1 MLGRFLNG
9 KLNASAC
16 CIDQVAVSRGALEAE
31 RYAESV
37 LAALKTG
44 GAFDRLKKK
53 LVAAVIERRDE
64 PGGLDDTTKAAVTDA
79 IREAG
84 DHDLPLDMG
93 AAALAAKISADI
105 EESVLT
111 RVAVEAWDALAGEVR
126 ARARARAA
134 CSTCALAAA
143 ALALWPLPVP
153 PSSTPSVP

>member
-1 MLGRFLNG
+1 MAAAGTP
-9 KLNASAC
+9 SP
-16 CIDQVAVSRGALEAE
+16 SP
-31 RYAESV
+31 ESV

-111 RVAVEAWDALAGEVR
+111 RVAVEAWDALAGEELSKLVSDEV
-126 ARARARAA
+126 AKQHDALGKAPAADGTGEAAAGDGPRAA
-134 CSTCALAAA
+134 KQQRRQ
-143 ALALWPLPVP
+143 
-153 PSSTPSVP
+153 